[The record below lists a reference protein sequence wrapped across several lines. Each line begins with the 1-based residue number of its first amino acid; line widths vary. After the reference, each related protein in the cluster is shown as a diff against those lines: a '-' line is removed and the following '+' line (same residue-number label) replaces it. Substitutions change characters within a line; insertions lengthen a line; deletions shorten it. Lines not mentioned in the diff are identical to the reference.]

1 MSRSFGRMA
10 RIRSP
15 RWFARLSI
23 SVFHRLF
30 GRIDLSEA
38 LRGNRG
44 DYASLQDF
52 FTRELK
58 PGARLVADTPLVTP
72 CDGAFGQSGEIRS
85 GTVLQAK
92 GVPYSVADFLQDPR
106 LAQELEGGAFC
117 TIYLAPWNYHRVHH
131 AASGVLESARH
142 MSGDLWPVNREAV
155 EKVQGLFVR
164 NERAS
169 VVVRT
174 ERGVCVAVMVGATN
188 VGSILLR
195 CAPDLGRGSTGAWT
209 ASVPASVDRGD
220 ELGVFELGSTVVLL
234 VDKAFRES
242 TAGSAWPVAS
252 EEVSLGRPLSFPA

>member
-1 MSRSFGRMA
+1 MSRSFGRLA
-10 RIRSP
+10 RIRRP

-23 SVFHRLF
+23 SIFHRIF

-38 LRGNRG
+38 LREDRR

-58 PGARLVADTPLVTP
+58 PGARSIAQSPLVTP

-92 GVPYSVADFLQDPR
+92 GVPYSVSEFLQDPD
-106 LAQELEGGAFC
+106 LARELEGGAFC

-131 AASGVLESARH
+131 AATGLLESARH
-142 MSGDLWPVNREAV
+142 IPGDLWPVNREAV
-155 EKVQGLFVR
+155 EKVDGLFVR

-169 VVVRT
+169 VVLRT
-174 ERGVCVAVMVGATN
+174 DRGLCVAVMVGATN

-195 CAPDLGRGSTGAWT
+195 CAPDLGRESTGAWI
-209 ASVPASVDRGD
+209 APAPISVGRGD
-220 ELGVFELGSTVVLL
+220 ELGVFELGSTVVML
-234 VDKAFRES
+234 VDKAFRDS
-242 TAGSAWPVAS
+242 IAGPTWPPVGQ
-252 EEVSLGRPLSFPA
+252 ETRLGRPLTFPA